1 MKLEL
6 VNCENQYWEF
16 VRQLRT
22 NPINQEGFFTTVN
35 ITPEQQQE
43 YMLNNWYNYKICLA
57 GGEPAG
63 YIGIKRDREITYCV
77 SPDFQGKGIGTFMI
91 KEYIPHWGEIDAY
104 VKVNNIASQKVFEKL
119 GFEKQIYYKWTKK

>member
-43 YMLNNWYNYKICLA
+43 YMLNK
-57 GGEPAG
+57 
-63 YIGIKRDREITYCV
+63 
-77 SPDFQGKGIGTFMI
+77 
-91 KEYIPHWGEIDAY
+91 
-104 VKVNNIASQKVFEKL
+104 
-119 GFEKQIYYKWTKK
+119 KQ